1 MDPNFI
7 IFSNKMGDI
16 YYFSEKKI
24 LATVYN
30 GLVEYDLFA
39 EIIKVVND
47 TAMNNGIH
55 GALAD
60 VSKLRGSFH
69 RLLLYMEEIGFPHLV
84 DYGLSVQAQI
94 ISDDLMMINLVSK
107 VNEILA
113 SLGVNYKTFEDRDE
127 GYNWL
132 LSQL

>member
-16 YYFSEKKI
+16 YYFSEEKI

-69 RLLLYMEEIGFPHLV
+69 RLLQYMEEIGFPHLV
-84 DYGLSVQAQI
+84 DFGLSVQAQI